1 MKKRDVIVNA
11 AADFVFILLACIF
24 AGIFSSMG
32 VKLSN
37 KFVELGFM
45 ASAIVAIIF
54 QLGFSVFFTAFF
66 SYKNGY
72 HVACFDKKEVIPS
85 ALIASAMHFVIAFIT
100 LFSPWVSG
108 ATRHI
113 SGFIAY
119 GDNYVSLHQMLTIPV
134 LILAL
139 VGVGFALVYAGL
151 IVLGAHLGVKKRLED
166 RAELLG
172 EKSEEE
178 K

>member
-1 MKKRDVIVNA
+1 
-11 AADFVFILLACIF
+11 
-24 AGIFSSMG
+24 
-32 VKLSN
+32 
-37 KFVELGFM
+37 M
-45 ASAIVAIIF
+45 AIA
-54 QLGFSVFFTAFF
+54 L
-66 SYKNGY
+66 
-72 HVACFDKKEVIPS
+72 ACFDKKEVIPS

-119 GDNYVSLHQMLTIPV
+119 GDNYVSEHQMLTIPV